1 MKKRIYDSIVIGGGS
16 AGLAA
21 AAEIAAR
28 GYRVAVIERELSL
41 GGILNQCIHNGFGLH
56 YFKEE
61 LTGPEYAERMI
72 EMATRQSGIDFFFD
86 SAVLD
91 VKGPAGGEPR
101 GDAQNA
107 AETQRDGSLVVYG
120 ISKREGI
127 TEFKSASIVLAMG
140 CRERNR
146 GNIGIPGTRPAGVF
160 TAGLAQ
166 RLVNI
171 DGYVPGREV
180 VIVGSGD
187 IGLIMARRMTWVGAR
202 VHGVVEIQPYP
213 SGLTRNIAQC
223 LNDFNIPLY
232 LSHVVSEI
240 HGSRRVEGVTVTPIE
255 DHSEQPAKSFRLDCD
270 TLLLSVGLVPDNEL
284 SRRLGVVLNPE
295 TGGPY
300 VDASLQTSVPG
311 VFACGNVLHVHDL
324 VDWVTEESSRCGRNV
339 CDYLSGGKTPWQGAV
354 AAGANVKY
362 VLPNRYAPSRKNVF
376 YLRTLVVKNRAIL
389 RATVGGRTLLERR
402 LPHVQPSEM
411 VTFSLGPD
419 AFAGAQGA
427 AGKGGLD
434 DERLEVSIE

>member
-1 MKKRIYDSIVIGGGS
+1 MKKRSYDSIVIGGGS

-21 AAEIAAR
+21 AAEIAGR
-28 GYRVAVIERELSL
+28 GYHVAVIERELTL

-72 EMATRQSGIDFFFD
+72 DMTAHLPGIDFFLD
-86 SAVLD
+86 SAVLE
-91 VKGPAGGEPR
+91 VKGPRGGEPR
-101 GDAQNA
+101 SGAENA
-107 AETQRDGSLVVYG
+107 EGPLHNGGLVVYG
-120 ISKREGI
+120 ISKHEGI
-127 TEFKSASIVLAMG
+127 TEFTASSIVLAMG

-171 DGYVPGREV
+171 DGYVPGKDV

-240 HGSRRVEGVTVTPIE
+240 HGSRRVEGVTIMPIE
-255 DHSEQPAKSFRLDCD
+255 DRHEQSAKSFRLDCD

-300 VDASLQTSVPG
+300 VDASLMTSVPG

-324 VDWVTEESSRCGRNV
+324 VDWVTEESTRCGGNV
-339 CDYLSGGKTPWQGAV
+339 CDYLAGGKTPWQGAV

-376 YLRTLVVKNRAIL
+376 YLRTLVVKNRALL
-389 RATVGGRTLLERR
+389 RATIGGRTLLERR

-411 VTFSLGPD
+411 VTFTLGPD
-419 AFAGAQGA
+419 AFNGAHGTAGQ
-427 AGKGGLD
+427 GGLAD
-434 DERLEVSIE
+434 GRLEVSIE